1 MVYGKILN
9 ETFLA
14 MAQSTTT
21 GNHLN
26 QLTFPELSDL
36 PLRHGLF
43 PKQTDAEGYVY
54 VPKND
59 EIRKALGAERFCDL
73 HQVHSTSLRHATCTT
88 PSGCPADGLYTH
100 DPMLSLHIRHSDC
113 QPAIFYDPENHVVA
127 NVHCG
132 WRGLVGNIYAVTVA
146 TLKRVYNSRP
156 QDLIVVIGPSLGP
169 DYAIYPDYRELFPP
183 SFFAFMPKENH
194 LDFRAIARKQ
204 LLDLGISSSKIT
216 ISERCTY
223 TEHEIFFSSRYRNYY
238 SEPNVID
245 TPIKKNN
252 VTAVLLLPR

>member
-1 MVYGKILN
+1 
-9 ETFLA
+9 

-183 SFFAFMPKENH
+183 SFFCLHAKGKSFGFPCYSKKTV
-194 LDFRAIARKQ
+194 ARSWNLK
-204 LLDLGISSSKIT
+204 
-216 ISERCTY
+216 
-223 TEHEIFFSSRYRNYY
+223 F
-238 SEPNVID
+238 
-245 TPIKKNN
+245 
-252 VTAVLLLPR
+252 